1 MKVWIDRDTCEANLA
16 TCLSC
21 FGQLVRTGVPDRA
34 CIIDYEDDGSEDL
47 TVYMRSEGQDRD
59 PIVIPEDMRE
69 LVAYEGWTEFVDF
82 EPRFRKNEGAERV
95 TRRKHEQQEM
105 LDALPERIKQ
115 FIKRRHTEGA

>member
-47 TVYMRSEGQDRD
+47 IVYMHSEGQDRE

-95 TRRKHEQQEM
+95 TGQKQEKEEI
-105 LDALPERIKQ
+105 LDTLPDRIKQ
-115 FIKRRHTEGA
+115 FIKRKYADGA

>member
-34 CIIDYEDDGSEDL
+34 CIMDYEDDGSEDMI
-47 TVYMRSEGQDRD
+47 VYMHSEGQDRE
-59 PIVIPEDMRE
+59 PLVIPKEMRE

-82 EPRFRKNEGAERV
+82 EPRFRKNEGAERAATEKV
-95 TRRKHEQQEM
+95 KKADI
-105 LDALPERIKQ
+105 LDALSDRIKQ
-115 FIKRRHTEGA
+115 FMHRKKATGD

>member
-1 MKVWIDRDTCEANLA
+1 MGPPITGCDLVGTEEVEMKVWIDRDTCEANLA

-47 TVYMRSEGQDRD
+47 TVYMHSEGQDRE
-59 PIVIPEDMRE
+59 PIVIPQDMRE

-82 EPRFRKNEGAERV
+82 EPRFRKNEGVERV
-95 TRRKHEQQEM
+95 EAAGSR
-105 LDALPERIKQ
+105 
-115 FIKRRHTEGA
+115 